1 VTRVN
6 DLTLPRTHSRLDDLV
21 VLTKLRLNALVVATT
36 AGGYYMAA
44 PGSIDLASL
53 AITCLGTALV
63 ASGASAINQV
73 DERDTDRLMNRT
85 RTRPIADG
93 RMGAGEGRIIA
104 LVLSAVGL
112 LLLRV
117 GASTGAA
124 LVALATLVTYALIYT
139 PLKRRTSLAT
149 VVGAVPGALPP
160 LIGWSAAGGSLLG
173 AAPWSLFLLMFLW
186 QLPHF
191 LAIAWMYREDYARAG
206 LPMLPVVD
214 PQGVLTSRQAVLWAG
229 TLLPISELPFLLG
242 MTGPVYAI
250 AALVLGLGQLTLAAR
265 FMFRRTDQNARSLFY
280 GSITYLPLL
289 WIVMAA
295 ARLR

>member
-63 ASGASAINQV
+63 ASGAPAINQV

>member
-1 VTRVN
+1 
-6 DLTLPRTHSRLDDLV
+6 
-21 VLTKLRLNALVVATT
+21 
-36 AGGYYMAA
+36 M
-44 PGSIDLASL
+44 
-53 AITCLGTALV
+53 
-63 ASGASAINQV
+63 Q
-73 DERDTDRLMNRT
+73 
-85 RTRPIADG
+85 
-93 RMGAGEGRIIA
+93 
-104 LVLSAVGL
+104 
-112 LLLRV
+112 V

-214 PQGVLTSRQAVLWAG
+214 PQGVLTSRQAVLWAA
-229 TLLPISELPFLLG
+229 TLLPVSELPFLLG
-242 MTGPVYAI
+242 MSGPTYAI
-250 AALVLGLGQLTLAAR
+250 AALVLGIGQLTLAMR
-265 FMFRRTDQNARSLFY
+265 FLVSRTDQHARSLFY

-295 ARLR
+295 ARLP

>member
-1 VTRVN
+1 VN
-6 DLTLPRTHSRLDDLV
+6 DLTLSRTHTRLDDLV
-21 VLTKLRLNALVVATT
+21 VLTKIRLNALVVATT

-44 PGSIDLASL
+44 TRSIDLASL

-85 RTRPIADG
+85 RTRPVAEG
-93 RMGAGEGRIIA
+93 RIGAGEGRIIA

-214 PQGVLTSRQAVLWAG
+214 PQGVLTSRQAVLWAA
-229 TLLPISELPFLLG
+229 TLLPVSELPFLLG
-242 MTGPVYAI
+242 MSGPTYAI
-250 AALVLGLGQLTLAAR
+250 AALVLGVGQLALAMR
-265 FMFRRTDQNARSLFY
+265 FLTSRTDQNARSLFY
-280 GSITYLPLL
+280 ASITYLPLL
-289 WIVMAA
+289 WIIMAA
-295 ARLR
+295 ARLP